1 MKTAGYHSRCLF
13 FLRSTPHKEVWPIP
27 SVNNS
32 AVGAFQVYMVLALIR
47 HTSGR
52 AISGGENDAVVK
64 LKHSTRWRV
73 GEDKADFCLVSFW
86 HCVRWLGRY
95 VDIVWRERE
104 GGEDGN
110 GEQRGG

>member
-1 MKTAGYHSRCLF
+1 M
-13 FLRSTPHKEVWPIP
+13 
-27 SVNNS
+27 
-32 AVGAFQVYMVLALIR
+32 LALIR

-64 LKHSTRWRV
+64 LKHSTGWRV

-110 GEQRGG
+110 GEQRNGEGARMCLNLDR

>member
-1 MKTAGYHSRCLF
+1 
-13 FLRSTPHKEVWPIP
+13 
-27 SVNNS
+27 
-32 AVGAFQVYMVLALIR
+32 MVLALIR

-64 LKHSTRWRV
+64 RKHSTGWRV

-104 GGEDGN
+104 MEMGN
-110 GEQRGG
+110 REMERGLECVCI